1 MQIKIFFTSFFLFIG
16 ILANLQGQKLD
27 HVPGEILVRFKEGV
41 NPKAWTLSTAQLR
54 TQMASPEV
62 KRCVS
67 DHFKVWTLNFD
78 WRTTNERT
86 LLAAVRQDPQV
97 VAAQFNHFIELR
109 SKTPN
114 DPRYGEQWY
123 LNNTGQ
129 RTGFVPG
136 LDLGME
142 EAWELSTGGVTP
154 QGDTIVVCVIDNGLD
169 LGHEDFEDNVWVNHN
184 EIPDNGLDDDN
195 NGYIDDYRGWHVAR
209 GNDNVDDQNW
219 HGTLTAGIIGAKGN
233 NGIGVTG
240 INWDVKLMIVVGG
253 FGQAVESRII
263 EAYEYCLVQR
273 KLYNETDGE
282 RGAFVV
288 ASNSSWGVA
297 RSFPDEYPLWC
308 AVYDSLGQEGVLN
321 IGATDNKNVNVDSI
335 GDMPTSCESEFLISV
350 TNVGGDGKKIVEA
363 GYGLKS
369 IDLGAYGD
377 QITVTGDGNTYT
389 EDGGTSFAAPMVTGA
404 VALLYAAN
412 CPTLSALYQE
422 NPQNAALLVKDALL
436 RSVDLDPS
444 LDGLTVTG
452 GRLNI
457 KNALDLLLGECG
469 DCPPLLQI
477 GPQNLTDTQA
487 DITWLGNELVERVDF
502 RWRQTGESDWQELI
516 NTSSPIQFDN
526 LLACTSYEYQLRTF
540 CASDTVEYDRIFAF
554 TTDGCCDAPEDLSPA
569 FIGQTS
575 MLFNWEPILAARS
588 YTLRYRAL
596 GTTDWTER
604 FSPVDSRSIQELTP
618 CTTYEFQLQSECT
631 DETSPF
637 SNSLMLTTLGCGACI
652 DEDYCTPSDLSNTN
666 SESEWIA
673 GVSLNTLVNN
683 SETGQGYSDFTGLES
698 PELVLGDT
706 FRMVLT
712 PGFSGFGFDEYFKV
726 WIDFDQDGFFS
737 SRDVVYDTE
746 NVGNAV
752 VDTTIIVPEDAIIGK
767 TRMRVIMKFNTE
779 PSSCV
784 SSTSDFFGEVEDYC
798 VTIRASVVNKN
809 RNILE
814 QNTQMT
820 LFPNP
825 TNENFFVKLRSNEVL
840 QAGQVEALDLQGR
853 VVWRQVQNRLPK
865 GKIQFEIPSQDWLP
879 GVYFIRLRN
888 QEGSLVR
895 KLIKTQ

>member
-1 MQIKIFFTSFFLFIG
+1 MQTKLYFLFFFLLIG
-16 ILANLQGQKLD
+16 SLTKLPAQLLD
-27 HVPGEILVRFKEGV
+27 HVPGEILVRFQDNV
-41 NPKAWTLSTAQLR
+41 NPNTWKLSTTLLR
-54 TQMASPEV
+54 AQMASPEV
-62 KRCVS
+62 DRCVS
-67 DHFKVWTLNFD
+67 EHFKVWTLNFD

-86 LLAAVRQDPQV
+86 LLEAIRQDPQV

-114 DPRYGEQWY
+114 DPRYGDQWY
-123 LNNTGQ
+123 LKNTGQ
-129 RTGFVPG
+129 RSGFVPG

-142 EAWELSTGGVTP
+142 DAWEITTGGVTP

-169 LGHEDFEDNVWVNHN
+169 LEHEDFGDNLWVNHN
-184 EIPDNGLDDDN
+184 EIPNNGLDDDN
-195 NGYIDDYRGWHVAR
+195 NGYVDDRRGWHVAR
-209 GNDNVDDQNW
+209 SNDNIDDQNW
-219 HGTLTAGIIGAKGN
+219 HGTITAGIIGAKGN

-240 INWDVKLMIVVGG
+240 LNWDVKLMIVVGG

-282 RGAFVV
+282 KGAFVV

-308 AVYDSLGQEGVLN
+308 AVYDSLGQAGVLN
-321 IGATDNKNVNVDSI
+321 IGATDNKNVDVDAI
-335 GDMPTSCESEFLISV
+335 GDMPTSCESDFLISV
-350 TNVGGDGKKIVEA
+350 TNVGGDGMKITEA
-363 GYGLKS
+363 GYGATS

-377 QITVTGDGNTYT
+377 QITMTGDGNTYT

-404 VALLYAAN
+404 VALMYAAD

-436 RSVDLDPS
+436 RSVDLEPS
-444 LDGLTVTG
+444 LAGLTLTG

-457 KNALDLLLGECG
+457 RNALELIIGECG
-469 DCPPLLQI
+469 DCPPLLQV

-487 DITWLGNELVERVDF
+487 DITWLGNELIQQVDF
-502 RWRQTGESDWQELI
+502 RWRQLGDTEWQEI
-516 NTSSPIQFDN
+516 TNASSPIPFDN
-526 LLACTSYEYQLRTF
+526 LLACTSYEFQLRTF
-540 CASDTVEYDRIFAF
+540 CAEDTVEYDRIFAF
-554 TTDGCCDAPEDLSPA
+554 TTDGCCDAPEDLNPA

-575 MLFNWEPILAARS
+575 MLFNWEPILAANG
-588 YTLRYRAL
+588 YNLRYRPVDAM
-596 GTTDWTER
+596 DEWTVR
-604 FSPVDSRSIQELTP
+604 NSTVDSRGIQQLTP
-618 CTTYEFQLQSECT
+618 CTTYEFQVQSECT
-631 DETSPF
+631 GEDSPY
-637 SNSLMLTTLGCGACI
+637 SDPLILTTMGCGACI
-652 DEDYCTPSDLSNTN
+652 DIDYCTPSDLTPSN

-673 GVSLNTLVNN
+673 GVSFHTMINN
-683 SETGQGYSDFTGLES
+683 SENGQGYSDFTNVES
-698 PELVLGDT
+698 PILGQGNSYQ
-706 FRMVLT
+706 MILT

-726 WIDFDQDGFFS
+726 WIDYDQDGFFS

-752 VDTTIIVPEDAIIGK
+752 VDTMITVPEDAMLGK
-767 TRMRVIMKFNTE
+767 TRMRVIMKFNVE

-784 SSTSDFFGEVEDYC
+784 STSSDFFGEVEDYC
-798 VTIRASVVNKN
+798 ITISSAVGVENT
-809 RNILE
+809 LA

-825 TNENFFVKLRSNEVL
+825 TKERFFVKLRSNETL
-840 QAGQVEALDLQGR
+840 QAGYIEALDLQGK
-853 VVWRQVQNRLPK
+853 VIWRKVQPKLPK
-865 GKIQFEIPSQDWLP
+865 GKIQMEIPSQDWSP
-879 GVYFIRLRN
+879 GVYFIRLSN
-888 QEGSLVR
+888 QEGTLVK

>member
-1 MQIKIFFTSFFLFIG
+1 MQTKLYLLSFFLFISS
-16 ILANLQGQKLD
+16 LASLQAQQLD
-27 HVPGEILVRFKEGV
+27 HVPGEIMVRFKDGV
-41 NPKAWTLSTAQLR
+41 NPNTWKLSTATLR
-54 TQMASPEV
+54 SQMASPDIQHCISE
-62 KRCVS
+62 
-67 DHFKVWTLNFD
+67 HFKVWSLKFD

-86 LLAAVRQDPQV
+86 LLDAIRQDPQV
-97 VAAQFNHFIELR
+97 VAAQFNHFIDLR

-123 LNNTGQ
+123 LKNTGQ
-129 RTGFVPG
+129 RSGFVPG

-142 EAWELSTGGVTP
+142 DAWEITTGGVTP

-169 LGHEDFEDNVWVNHN
+169 LQHEDFGNNLWINHN

-195 NGYIDDYRGWHVAR
+195 NGYVDDHRGWHVAR
-209 GNDNVDDQNW
+209 KSDNIDDQNW
-219 HGTLTAGIIGAKGN
+219 HGTITAGIIGAKGN

-240 INWDVKLMIVVGG
+240 LNWDVKLMIVVGG

-273 KLYNETDGE
+273 QLYNETDGE
-282 RGAFVV
+282 KGAFVV

-308 AVYDSLGQEGVLN
+308 AVYDSLGHAGVLN
-321 IGATDNKNVNVDSI
+321 IGATDNKNIDVDAI
-335 GDMPTSCESEFLISV
+335 GDMPTSCESDFLISV
-350 TNVGGDGKKIVEA
+350 TNVGGDGMKITEA
-363 GYGLKS
+363 GYGAKS

-377 QITVTGDGNTYT
+377 QITMTGDGNTYT

-404 VALLYAAN
+404 VALLYSAN

-422 NPQNAALLVKDALL
+422 NPQNAALLVKDVLL
-436 RSVDLDPS
+436 RSVDLEPS
-444 LDGLTVTG
+444 LASLTLTG

-457 KNALDLLLGECG
+457 RNALELIIGECG

-487 DITWLGNELVERVDF
+487 DITWLGNELIQQVDF
-502 RWRQTGESDWQELI
+502 RWRQMGETEWQEII
-516 NTSSPIQFDN
+516 NASSPINFDN
-526 LLACTSYEYQLRTF
+526 LLACTSYEYQFRTF
-540 CASDTVEYDRIFAF
+540 CAEDTITYDRTYAF
-554 TTDGCCDAPEDLSPA
+554 TTDGCCDAPEELSPA

-575 MLFNWEPILAARS
+575 ILFNWEPILAANN
-588 YTLRYRAL
+588 YNLRYRPIN
-596 GTTDWTER
+596 TTDWTSR
-604 FSPVDSRSIQELTP
+604 FSPVDSRSIQQLMP
-618 CTTYEFQLQSECT
+618 CTTYEFQVQSDCT
-631 DETSPF
+631 DEDSPF
-637 SNSLMLTTLGCGACI
+637 SESIILTTQGCGACI
-652 DEDYCTPSDLSNTN
+652 DINYCTPNDLTTSN

-673 GVSLNTLVNN
+673 GVALHTMVNN
-683 SETGQGYSDFTGLES
+683 SENGQGYSDFTGVEA
-698 PELVLGDT
+698 PTLGQGNSYQ
-706 FRMVLT
+706 MVLT

-726 WIDFDQDGFFS
+726 WIDYDQDGFFS
-737 SRDVVYDTE
+737 SRDIVYDTE
-746 NVGNAV
+746 NVGNGV
-752 VDTTIIVPEDAIIGK
+752 VDTMVTVPEDAMLGK
-767 TRMRVIMKFNTE
+767 TRMRVIMKFKSE

-798 VTIRASVVNKN
+798 ITITSAVAVQNT
-809 RNILE
+809 LA

-825 TNENFFVKLRSNEVL
+825 TKESFFVNIRSNEIL
-840 QAGQVEALDLQGR
+840 QAGHLEAIDLQGR
-853 VVWRQVQNRLPK
+853 VLWRQAQNKLPK
-865 GKIQFEIPSQDWLP
+865 GKVQLEIPGQDWLP

-888 QEGSLVR
+888 PEGTIVK